1 MNLFQIV
8 SKFCILGQT
17 FMLNFQTF
25 MLNFQK
31 VLELSRIAEQNGGQ
45 YANLFPWLDMRKI
58 R

>member
-1 MNLFQIV
+1 
-8 SKFCILGQT
+8 
-17 FMLNFQTF
+17 MLNFQTF